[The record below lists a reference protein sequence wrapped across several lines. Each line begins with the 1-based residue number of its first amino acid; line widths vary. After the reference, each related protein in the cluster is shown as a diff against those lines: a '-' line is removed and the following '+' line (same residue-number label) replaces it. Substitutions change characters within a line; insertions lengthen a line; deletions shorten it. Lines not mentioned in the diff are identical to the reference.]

1 MQWFGVPSAEEHQQR
16 QTDKGQSRTRSQG
29 QREVTITSQEVEQ
42 FFLDYVSQKKIAEG
56 DLPDLEEEEEAG
68 QCSAWLQ
75 RSMVS
80 LQGDCDL

>member
-1 MQWFGVPSAEEHQQR
+1 M
-16 QTDKGQSRTRSQG
+16 
-29 QREVTITSQEVEQ
+29 TSQEVEQ

-68 QCSAWLQ
+68 QCCAWLQ

-80 LQGDCDL
+80 LQGDRDL